1 MRKKQANM
9 HLDQRHQLM
18 LENAF
23 YMVSLYILLGPPPT
37 GHTKTNVSPL
47 VNAKNRSATHL
58 KELSEK

>member
-23 YMVSLYILLGPPPT
+23 YMVSDISLFTWPRRWPAKKKETLLLT
-37 GHTKTNVSPL
+37 QKIC
-47 VNAKNRSATHL
+47 SATHL

>member
-23 YMVSLYILLGPPPT
+23 YMVSLYILLGPHPQAT
-37 GHTKTNVSPL
+37 RKRMFLPL

>member
-23 YMVSLYILLGPPPT
+23 YMVSGSGMFTWPRRWPAGKKKETLLLT
-37 GHTKTNVSPL
+37 Q
-47 VNAKNRSATHL
+47 KNCSATRL
-58 KELSEK
+58 KE

>member
-23 YMVSLYILLGPPPT
+23 YMVSGSGMFTWPRRWPA
-37 GHTKTNVSPL
+37 GKKKR
-47 VNAKNRSATHL
+47 NAVIDVKKL
-58 KELSEK
+58 

>member
-23 YMVSLYILLGPPPT
+23 YMVSDIGLFTWPRRWSAEKKKETLLLT
-37 GHTKTNVSPL
+37 QTNC
-47 VNAKNRSATHL
+47 SATRL
-58 KELSEK
+58 KE

>member
-23 YMVSLYILLGPPPT
+23 YMVSDIGLFTWPRRWPAGKKKRRCY
-37 GHTKTNVSPL
+37 
-47 VNAKNRSATHL
+47 
-58 KELSEK
+58 